1 MAYYEEEKKSTSKR
15 YMHYDSKSMPSG
27 KDTTLQRTERLL
39 GSEKVEEMKAQST
52 VDLEDG
58 ETSLFNA
65 QM

>member
-1 MAYYEEEKKSTSKR
+1 
-15 YMHYDSKSMPSG
+15 MPSG